1 MHDIITTL
9 FTRSWLLALAGA
21 AVSECSDRYSGD
33 IMKMSGYQR
42 QSAIA
47 LDRYRRP
54 ICSAQT
60 MEVKQWQR

>member
-1 MHDIITTL
+1 M
-9 FTRSWLLALAGA
+9 FTRSWLLAVAGA
-21 AVSECSDRYSGD
+21 AASECSDKHSGD

-54 ICSAQT
+54 IYSAQT
-60 MEVKQWQR
+60 ME